1 MDQSLKKVKVKWDN
15 AAEKQLI
22 DIWADLLTEHSGKMI
37 TRKAREKIATARLN
51 RYLQEELGITEQYSE
66 SAVHNKVDN
75 FLKKGKQMY
84 LTYQKTGET
93 GKVYTKD
100 DVAIDEEAAQ
110 LAWPNF
116 STFFARFKDHP
127 SLGPGSVE
135 DAAITPGPVIR
146 EEIVTSDSGSTEI
159 PNTPSTPRCPSRS
172 SNRTSVD
179 GSDDDHDEVI
189 ALGEDEE
196 DDEDSIPTKKKLKA
210 STPIPRVSKKRNSTS
225 NAGQFLFAFGEIQ
238 AAAQQRQIEH
248 EQKMQ
253 QTSVAFQQQLEL
265 DRVKFEAQLAST
277 LQQQNNQFQLSM
289 MQQNQAF
296 QAELLKKLFEK
307 NDS

>member
-1 MDQSLKKVKVKWDN
+1 
-15 AAEKQLI
+15 
-22 DIWADLLTEHSGKMI
+22 
-37 TRKAREKIATARLN
+37 
-51 RYLQEELGITEQYSE
+51 
-66 SAVHNKVDN
+66 
-75 FLKKGKQMY
+75 MY
-84 LTYQKTGET
+84 LTYQKNGET

-100 DVAIDEEAAQ
+100 DVAIDEEAAK
-110 LAWPNF
+110 LAWLNF
-116 STFFARFKDHP
+116 STFFARLKDHS

-146 EEIVTSDSGSTEI
+146 EEIDSGSTEI
-159 PNTPSTPRCPSRS
+159 PNTPTSRCPSRS
-172 SNRTSVD
+172 SNRTSVE
-179 GSDDDHDEVI
+179 GSYDDDDEVI

-196 DDEDSIPTKKKLKA
+196 DDEDSIPTKKKFKA
-210 STPIPRVSKKRNSTS
+210 STPIPRVSKERNPTS
-225 NAGQFLFAFGEIQ
+225 NAGQFLVAFGEIQ

-265 DRVKFEAQLAST
+265 DRVKFESQLAFT

-296 QAELLKKLFEK
+296 QAKLLK
-307 NDS
+307 

>member
-37 TRKAREKIATARLN
+37 TRKSREKIATTRLN
-51 RYLQEELGITEQYSE
+51 QYLQEELGITEQYSE

-84 LTYQKTGET
+84 LTYQKKGET
-93 GKVYTKD
+93 GKGYTKD
-100 DVAIDEEAAQ
+100 DVAIDEEAAK

-135 DAAITPGPVIR
+135 DAAITPVIR
-146 EEIVTSDSGSTEI
+146 EEIVPSDSGSTEI
-159 PNTPSTPRCPSRS
+159 PNTPSTSRCPSRS

-179 GSDDDHDEVI
+179 GSDDDDDEVI
-189 ALGEDEE
+189 ALGEDED
-196 DDEDSIPTKKKLKA
+196 DDEDSIPTKKKFKA
-210 STPIPRVSKKRNSTS
+210 STPIPRVNKKRNPTS
-225 NAGQFLFAFGEIQ
+225 NAGQFLVAFGEMQ

-248 EQKMQ
+248 EQKM
-253 QTSVAFQQQLEL
+253 
-265 DRVKFEAQLAST
+265 
-277 LQQQNNQFQLSM
+277 
-289 MQQNQAF
+289 
-296 QAELLKKLFEK
+296 
-307 NDS
+307 